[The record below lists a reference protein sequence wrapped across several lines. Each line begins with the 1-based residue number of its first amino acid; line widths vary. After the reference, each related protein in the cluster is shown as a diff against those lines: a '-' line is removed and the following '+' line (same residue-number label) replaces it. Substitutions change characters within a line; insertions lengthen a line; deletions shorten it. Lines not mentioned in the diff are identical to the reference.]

1 MKTTRF
7 MYNVLLQ
14 VEVEAFDEDDAAQA
28 IEDCF
33 GEGDTCGL
41 LVHSAEVLDFEELS

>member
-1 MKTTRF
+1 M
-7 MYNVLLQ
+7 LQ
-14 VEVEAFDEDDAAQA
+14 VEVEAFDEDDAAGA

-41 LVHSAEVLDFEELS
+41 MVQNVEVLDFEELT